1 MHIFFLSLFSFLDTF
16 LNRQEI
22 SYPMDI
28 EQLLKIAIKSEINA
42 AEIYKKM
49 ADKTKIVFLKD
60 KLNFLANEESSHRNL
75 LEKLFETKFSHEPQK
90 LDGDMETPL
99 PELTITDDMLISD
112 MLTQAMEA
120 EKKASDFY
128 KNLKQN
134 FEEEKEKSMARYLSH
149 MEKSHYYLLK
159 SELELFHNF
168 ELYDEVHM
176 MMHVGP

>member
-1 MHIFFLSLFSFLDTF
+1 
-16 LNRQEI
+16 
-22 SYPMDI
+22 MDI

-60 KLNFLANEESSHRNL
+60 KLNFLANEEIGHRNL
-75 LEKLFETKFSHEPQK
+75 LEKLFKTKFSHKPLK
-90 LDGDMETPL
+90 LDIDMEKPL
-99 PELTITDDMLISD
+99 PMLAITDDMLISD
-112 MLTQAMEA
+112 MITQAMEA

-128 KNLKQN
+128 KNLEKK
-134 FEEEKEKSMARYLSH
+134 FETEEEKSMARYLSH
-149 MEKSHYYLLK
+149 MEESHYYLLK
-159 SELELFHNF
+159 SELELSHNF

>member
-1 MHIFFLSLFSFLDTF
+1 M
-16 LNRQEI
+16 N
-22 SYPMDI
+22 I

-60 KLNFLANEESSHRNL
+60 KLTFLANEEIGHRNL
-75 LEKLFETKFSHEPQK
+75 LEKLFKTKFSHTTLK
-90 LDGDMETPL
+90 LDRDMKTPL

-112 MLTQAMEA
+112 MISQAMEA

-128 KNLKQN
+128 KDLEKN
-134 FEEEKEKSMARYLSH
+134 FEEEEEKSMARYLSH
-149 MEKSHYYLLK
+149 MEESHYYLLK
-159 SELELFHNF
+159 SELELSHNF

>member
-1 MHIFFLSLFSFLDTF
+1 
-16 LNRQEI
+16 
-22 SYPMDI
+22 MDI

-60 KLNFLANEESSHRNL
+60 KLNFLANEEIGHRNL
-75 LEKLFETKFSHEPQK
+75 LEKLFKTKFSHKTLK
-90 LDGDMETPL
+90 LDIDMEKPL
-99 PELTITDDMLISD
+99 PMLAITDDMLISD
-112 MLTQAMEA
+112 MITQAMEA

-128 KNLKQN
+128 KNLEKK
-134 FEEEKEKSMARYLSH
+134 FETEEEKSMARYLAH
-149 MEKSHYYLLK
+149 MEESHYYLLK
-159 SELELFHNF
+159 SELELSHNF

>member
-1 MHIFFLSLFSFLDTF
+1 
-16 LNRQEI
+16 
-22 SYPMDI
+22 MDI

-60 KLNFLANEESSHRNL
+60 KLNFLANEEIGHRNL
-75 LEKLFETKFSHEPQK
+75 LEKLFKTKFPHKTQK
-90 LDGDMETPL
+90 LDADIKTPL
-99 PELTITDDMLISD
+99 PKLTITDDMLISD
-112 MLTQAMEA
+112 MITQAMEA

-128 KNLKQN
+128 KKLEEN
-134 FEEEKEKSMARYLSH
+134 FAEEEEKSMARYLSH
-149 MEKSHYYLLK
+149 MEESHYYLLK
-159 SELELFHNF
+159 SELELSHNF